1 MPNMQLV
8 EKYHEGLGE
17 FSSQT
22 RFEVGNGSKIRL
34 WHDKWCGVQVLKEFF
49 FPYLHSISFIKDAFV
64 AYYLELSS
72 DSHKQNVSFIKAA
85 QDWEVNVFASFF

>member
-34 WHDKWCGVQVLKEFF
+34 WHDKWCGEQVLKEFF
-49 FPYLHSISFIKDAFV
+49 FHICKVF
-64 AYYLELSS
+64 LS
-72 DSHKQNVSFIKAA
+72 QRMLL
-85 QDWEVNVFASFF
+85 